1 MTMVVLV
8 FPPSTAF
15 FFLLNLFL
23 NLFSFTDHEEGA
35 MLHHALCFNYL
46 TYSIRIS
53 IGVP

>member
-15 FFLLNLFL
+15 FFLL

-35 MLHHALCFNYL
+35 MLHHALCFNHL